1 MYNTSNGRAMLIS
14 CVALAIFGGIVGYY
28 NKPKAVASNTTPE
41 VVYVQ
46 KADLPLDLQ
55 LSLGKDKTIEHKEP
69 ATFAIEVN
77 SSKPKVEVRYK
88 TKIRTVGVPEE
99 SVDSLVKMRADS
111 LATALVRERQ
121 TSDSMRGPKP
131 SITLIEN
138 GEVIYKRQ

>member
-1 MYNTSNGRAMLIS
+1 MYNTSNGKAMLIS
-14 CVALAIFGGIVGYY
+14 CLALAIFGGIVGYY
-28 NKPKAVASNTTPE
+28 NKPKAVANTTPE

-88 TKIRTVGVPEE
+88 TKIRTVGIPKE
-99 SVDSLVKMRADS
+99 SVDSLVKQRADS
-111 LATALVRERQ
+111 LVTAMVRERQ
-121 TSDSMRGPKP
+121 AIDSMRGSKS
-131 SITLIEN
+131 SITLMEN
-138 GEVIYKRQ
+138 GEVIYKRE

>member
-14 CVALAIFGGIVGYY
+14 CLALAIFGGIVGYVG
-28 NKPKAVASNTTPE
+28 KPKAVANTTPE
-41 VVYVQ
+41 VVYLQ

-55 LSLGKDKTIEHKEP
+55 LNLGKDKTIEHKEP

-77 SSKPKVEVRYK
+77 ASKPKVEVRYK

-99 SVDSLVKMRADS
+99 SVDSLVKQRADS

-121 TSDSMRGPKP
+121 TSDSMRGSKP
-131 SITLIEN
+131 SITLMEN
-138 GEVIYKRQ
+138 GEVIYKRE